1 MKNITLFFKP
11 LVLISV
17 FWGFAFKIFAQV
29 ETVPLEADF
38 HAQNI
43 YEFLKEMRVK
53 KILLDYRDDVLT
65 LSRAEIIKHL
75 KTIESRWSD
84 LSESERKLTKRFQ
97 RTFENPE
104 NHLNDY
110 TYFFGTLD
118 SPPDHILQMFS
129 DKEKILFY
137 ARDDENRLFIEAF
150 GELDLTRTKPQAT
163 AFIAQGGFR
172 FRGTWLENL
181 GFNLVFIKGA
191 TLGNRQTMLLT
202 RPDFLYNFKYLEN
215 IDGTPSIDFTEGY
228 LRYQYEPKED
238 IMIYAQL
245 GREKLRYGLGY
256 SASLTLSGNHQD
268 LDAIRFGVNYKRI
281 FFTSIHASTSGNFL
295 DTLGRIVPRNE
306 RYTKYFSAQRLRLL
320 FPDLFAL
327 GIGVVTIYH
336 GRFDLAYLNPFQFH
350 KFAEHSLQD
359 RDNVAMFFDIQTHFL
374 KNIELQASF
383 FLDENLDFSN
393 LNSERNKYAF
403 QVGMFWYEFLTL
415 KNLSFIAE
423 YTRVRPYTYTHF
435 DERNS
440 YSAWGVGLGHPIG
453 PNADE
458 VYLKL
463 AYNPTDWLRPSVEFR
478 KRRKGNNIVDENGVL
493 IRNVGGDLL
502 RPYET
507 FQVNPIAPFLDGER
521 LHSDILTIRLRI
533 EIVRN
538 WVFEA
543 LYVQQ
548 LNSRVNLGEKTS
560 TNFFTLRL
568 SSEY

>member
-1 MKNITLFFKP
+1 MNTIALFCKSLLLGS
-11 LVLISV
+11 LVLLFSNTLL
-17 FWGFAFKIFAQV
+17 AQV
-29 ETVPLEADF
+29 ETVPLDANF

-53 KILLDYRDDVLT
+53 KILRDYRDDVLS

-84 LSESERKLTKRFQ
+84 LSETEKKLTKRFQ

-104 NHLNDY
+104 EHASDY
-110 TYFFGTLD
+110 TYFFGTVD
-118 SPPDHILQMFS
+118 ASPNHFREAFG
-129 DKEKILFY
+129 DKEKMLFY
-137 ARDDENRLFIEAF
+137 ARDGENRLFVELF
-150 GELDLTRTKPQAT
+150 GELDFTEDRFRNN

-172 FRGTWLENL
+172 FRGTLFENFGYSL
-181 GFNLVFIKGA
+181 AFVKGA
-191 TLGNRQTMLLT
+191 TLGNRQTMKLT
-202 RPDFLYNFKYLEN
+202 RPDFLYNFKFVEN
-215 IDGTPSIDFTEGY
+215 IDGTPSIDFTEGH

-238 IMIYAQL
+238 VMIYAQL

-256 SASLTLSGNHQD
+256 RASLTLSGNHQN
-268 LDAIRFGVNYKRI
+268 LDALRFGINYKQI
-281 FFTSIHASTSGNFL
+281 SFTSIHASTSGNFF
-295 DTLGRIVPRNE
+295 DTLGRVVPRGE

-320 FPDLFAL
+320 VPDWFAV
-327 GIGVVTIYH
+327 GIGAVVVYH
-336 GRFDLAYLNPFQFH
+336 GRFDLAYLNPFQFY

-359 RDNVAMFFDIQTHFL
+359 RDNAAMFFDIQTHFL

-393 LNSERNKYAF
+393 LNKERNKYAF

-415 KNLSFIAE
+415 KNLSLIAE

-440 YSAWGVGLGHPIG
+440 YSAWSMGLGHPIG
-453 PNADE
+453 ANADE

-463 AYNPTDWLRPSVEFR
+463 AYNPTDWIRPSIEFR
-478 KRRKGNNIVDENGVL
+478 KRRRGNNIVDENGIL

-521 LHSDILTIRLRI
+521 VDTDELTLNLRL
-533 EIVRN
+533 EPVRN
-538 WVFEA
+538 LSFEA
-543 LYVQQ
+543 RYGYQ
-548 LNSRVNLGEKTS
+548 LQTFVTRGGSQS
-560 TNFFTLRL
+560 QNFFTVHFLV
-568 SSEY
+568 EY